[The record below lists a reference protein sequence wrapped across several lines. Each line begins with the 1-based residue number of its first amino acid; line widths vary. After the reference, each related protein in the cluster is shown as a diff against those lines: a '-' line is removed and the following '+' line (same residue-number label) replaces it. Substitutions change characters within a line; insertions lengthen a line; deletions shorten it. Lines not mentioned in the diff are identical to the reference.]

1 MFLEKF
7 SIHKKNVFHVLRQK
21 KRFLKVS
28 VKIKSQQIF
37 SEKLDNCQQIY
48 CIDLHQVDTEIKC
61 M

>member
-1 MFLEKF
+1 MKKKGF
-7 SIHKKNVFHVLRQK
+7 SCIEPQIS
-21 KRFLKVS
+21 FLKVS
-28 VKIKSQQIF
+28 VKKTKSQLIF